1 MHATTC
7 VSIPPPLLDSHVPVF
22 STPLIHASNAYTSP
36 CAAQCTH
43 PCATHVRSPHRVV
56 YTTDTSYEIRGLQT
70 PCVLYTTDAM
80 YERPCATHVRVLI
93 HATSVCYTCPCVMYT
108 AYTSNPRPTS
118 SVCWSVVWTTNTSN
132 KSKCRVHDCYKL
144 HTSTQFFSS
153 FYYYIR
159 DLHIL
164 HASFSTC
171 ACDLNKTDE
180 LRELAMDW
188 KRF

>member
-1 MHATTC
+1 M
-7 VSIPPPLLDSHVPVF
+7 F
-22 STPLIHASNAYTSP
+22 STPLIQASNAYVLYKSVCYTMHTSM
-36 CAAQCTH
+36 CYTRQC
-43 PCATHVRSPHRVV
+43 VV

-70 PCVLYTTDAM
+70 PHVLYTTDAM

-144 HTSTQFFSS
+144 HTSTRFFNS
-153 FYYYIR
+153 FFYYIR

-171 ACDLNKTDE
+171 ASDLNKTDG
-180 LRELAMDW
+180 LRELARDW
-188 KRF
+188 QML